1 MKRLLPRLL
10 LLLAVLGLGAGGY
23 LGWQHTAAQRTWE
36 KLRPAIPA
44 PLGDSAPGLDER
56 LARCAADIQ
65 SWPPDRSALAEFA
78 EVCHANGHLDAASAA
93 YETLLQLDPREP
105 RWPYRLAIILA
116 GYGRLDDAVPLLRR
130 TTELAPDYI
139 VGWLKLGDAHLKSN
153 ATDPAKAAYEA
164 VLQREPDNRYAMIG
178 IARCDLL
185 DGRLSAARAQLQRA
199 VAGGGDFAGA
209 QSLLA
214 VVFDQL
220 GNATAAELARGRV
233 QRSGHYTEPVDAW
246 MEELQLKCH
255 DPYKLLTAASAASVE
270 ERPERARML
279 LERGLS
285 LAPNDARLRRRLG
298 KDLAIAGDYA
308 GSRREL
314 ERAVE
319 LDPSNDGIRF
329 DLLAILRR
337 TKDDAAFERQVE
349 AGLIATPTSAGLHFE
364 AGRIA
369 ARAGRLEEATKHL
382 EYSWRVGPDQSAAA
396 IELADVY
403 LRTSRDHDA
412 IVLLEDVLLRF
423 PKEYGAL
430 ITLIRHG
437 IALGDARTSDWLR
450 RAINGGAPDTL
461 LVELRQEY
469 ERKFGPLAP

>member
-10 LLLAVLGLGAGGY
+10 LLLAALGIAAGGY
-23 LGWQHTAAQRTWE
+23 LGWRHIAARQTWE
-36 KLRPAIPA
+36 RLRPAIPA
-44 PLGDSAPGLDER
+44 AVGDSAPGLDER
-56 LARCAADIQ
+56 LARCAANLQ
-65 SWPPDRSALAEFA
+65 SWPPDRAALTEFA
-78 EVCHANGHLDAASAA
+78 EVCHANGHLDSASSA
-93 YETLLQLDPREP
+93 YEALLQLDPGEP

-116 GYGRLDDAVPLLRR
+116 GYGRLDEAVPLLRH
-130 TTELAPDYI
+130 TTALAPDYLL
-139 VGWLKLGDAHLKSN
+139 GWLKLGDAHLKSN
-153 ATDPAKAAYEA
+153 ATQPAKAAYEA
-164 VLQREPDNRYAMIG
+164 VLQRDPENRYAMIG

-220 GNATAAELARGRV
+220 GNATAADLARSRV

-246 MEELQLKCH
+246 MEELQLQCH

-270 ERPERARML
+270 ERPDRARVL

-337 TKDDAAFERQVE
+337 TQDEAAFERQVQ
-349 AGLIATPTSAGLHFE
+349 AGLVATPTSAGLHFE

-369 ARAGRLEEATKHL
+369 ARAGRLDEATHHL
-382 EYSWRVGPDQSAAA
+382 EYSWRIGPDQSAAA
-396 IELADVY
+396 IELTDVY
-403 LRTSRDHDA
+403 LRTARDDDA
-412 IVLLEDVLLRF
+412 IALLEDVLLRF

-437 IALGDARTSDWLR
+437 TARGDPRTSDWLR
-450 RAINGGAPDTL
+450 RAIKGGAPDTL
-461 LVELRQEY
+461 LAELRQDY
-469 ERKFGPLAP
+469 EQKFGPLAP